1 MKKHINICVAY
12 ARKDKQWIIPITV
25 PLGTT
30 IDLAI
35 KQSGILEECAERSRE
50 NLHVGIFGM
59 VKRLSDVL
67 KDGDRVEIY
76 RPLSADPKEL
86 RRGRAHQ

>member
-1 MKKHINICVAY
+1 MKKQINICVAY
-12 ARKDKQWIIPITV
+12 ARKDKQWVIPIVV

-35 KQSGILEECAERSRE
+35 KQSGILEECTELVRE
-50 NLHVGIFGM
+50 NLVVGIFGV

-76 RPLSADPKEL
+76 RPLLADPKEL
-86 RRGRAHQ
+86 RRERA